1 MDSFVGAL
9 FEFGVT
15 SLTAES
21 PNGFAVL
28 VLAYLHVRG
37 EYTTTIGQVG
47 VVFHLIHN

>member
-9 FEFGVT
+9 FDLGVT

-28 VLAYLHVRG
+28 VFAYLHVRG
-37 EYTTTIGQVG
+37 EYTTAVG
-47 VVFHLIHN
+47 